1 MCVLFGLFFNIFCL
15 VYVCLFCSMSH
26 SGRPVWKWARAI
38 VADNGLCG
46 WQVLFR
52 VVVIRDS
59 SFVLL
64 IQSRKRFLFRLIE
77 SLFFW
82 SAGGFFSFGLRKCRA
97 QYAASCFALK
107 SVSLCP
113 DMSLISSDKQPDSFW
128 IMCEKSLFLWIVIV
142 IKNAYAHDKKSL
154 RSW

>member
-15 VYVCLFCSMSH
+15 VYVCLFCRMSH
-26 SGRPVWKWARAI
+26 SGRPVWKWARTI
-38 VADNGLCG
+38 VAENGLCG

-52 VVVIRDS
+52 VVEIRDS
-59 SFVLL
+59 SFVRL

-77 SLFFW
+77 SLFFCRR
-82 SAGGFFSFGLRKCRA
+82 AAFFSFGFRIYRA
-97 QYAASCFALK
+97 QPASCCFALK
-107 SVSLCP
+107 SDRLCP
-113 DMSLISSDKQPDSFW
+113 DMSLITSDQQPDSFW
-128 IMCEKSLFLWIVIV
+128 IMREKSLFLWIVIV